1 MACLRAE
8 IWAAVGLCLIAGGA
22 GAKPGTPGPDYFAG
36 IYERVGRDGTG
47 ALLND
52 LVSIAPGGAGVV
64 ITACSGLPIDMAF
77 GPAFEIVNLMSGMQ
91 GDDQVECL
99 FHNNGYNYPILTC
112 RTSGGAVF
120 TLWPKENLDKAC

>member
-1 MACLRAE
+1 MAG
-8 IWAAVGLCLIAGGA
+8 VA
-22 GAKPGTPGPDYFAG
+22 GAKTGTPGPAYFAG
-36 IYERVGRDGTG
+36 IYERVGRDNAGQF
-47 ALLND
+47 LND
-52 LVSIAPGGAGVV
+52 LVTITPAGRDLTIA
-64 ITACSGLPIDMAF
+64 ACSGPSIQLGF